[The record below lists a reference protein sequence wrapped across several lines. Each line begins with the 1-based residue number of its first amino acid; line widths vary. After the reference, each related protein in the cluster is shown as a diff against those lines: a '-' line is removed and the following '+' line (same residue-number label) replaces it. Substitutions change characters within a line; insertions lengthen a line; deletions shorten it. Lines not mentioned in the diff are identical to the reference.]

1 VEIRFYL
8 NPRTGEPHILDHGL
22 TEIEVQDVLDGPAE
36 IRPARDG
43 AMSALGRTRNG
54 RLLRVIY
61 RFETTTDSYLV
72 ITAFEPGP
80 AAARAFRRRQ
90 RRK

>member
-1 VEIRFYL
+1 VEVRFYL
-8 NPRTGEPHILDHGL
+8 NPRTGEPHIFDHGV
-22 TEIEVQDVLDGPAE
+22 TESEANDVLDDPAE

-54 RLLRVIY
+54 RLVRVVY
-61 RFETTTDSYLV
+61 RFNITDDSYLV

>member
-1 VEIRFYL
+1 MSS
-8 NPRTGEPHILDHGL
+8 TIL
-22 TEIEVQDVLDGPAE
+22 PKY
-36 IRPARDG
+36 ARH
-43 AMSALGRTRNG
+43 ALGRTRNG
-54 RLLRVIY
+54 RLVRVVY
-61 RFETTTDSYLV
+61 RFNITDDSYLV